1 MDTKYIFDQIKPYV
15 IDNKLTYDDFEKV
28 FGVLPLKEQY
38 PIAYAIQDDLNIEL
52 VDEITSTE
60 PVEEIPAEVV
70 PLIVRKPNEIKV
82 PNKFLIRLIQDGDEQ
97 ARQDLCVKNRG
108 LVGKFAFKYWKQFSD
123 KLELEDL
130 IQEGNIGL
138 IVAAERF
145 DFTKDTAFSTYA
157 TWWIIQKI
165 LRAIANDGLVVR
177 LPVYLV
183 QDILKASKLDRN
195 FQMQNIELRKRLEL
209 IAQEMN
215 MPAEKVR
222 ELFKWR
228 DVYFRIASLDMPV
241 GEDMDTPL
249 ADFIADE
256 EENLDEKVSF
266 VLLKEKLDEVLSYL
280 TPRES
285 EVLRLRFGLD
295 DGRSRTL
302 EDVGKIFNVTRERI
316 RQIEAKA
323 LRKLRHPARSKRL
336 RDFLD

>member
-60 PVEEIPAEVV
+60 PVEEIPAEVA

-145 DFTKDTAFSTYA
+145 DFTKDTTFSTYA

-165 LRAIANDGLVVR
+165 LRAIIDTGLVVR
-177 LPVYLV
+177 LPVHIV
-183 QDILKASKLDRN
+183 EKILKASKLDRN

-256 EENLDEKVSF
+256 KETIDEKVSF
-266 VLLKEKLDEVLSYL
+266 ILLKEKLDEVLSYL

-285 EVLRLRFGLD
+285 DVLRLRFGLD

>member
-60 PVEEIPAEVV
+60 PVEEIPAEVA

-285 EVLRLRFGLD
+285 DVLRLRFGLD

>member
-1 MDTKYIFDQIKPYV
+1 MNTKYIFDQIKPYV

-28 FGVLPLKEQY
+28 FGILPLKEQY

-52 VDEITSTE
+52 VDEITDTE
-60 PVEEIPAEVV
+60 PVEEIPAEVA
-70 PLIVRKPNEIKV
+70 PLIVRKPHEIKV

-97 ARQDLCVKNRG
+97 AKQDLCVKNSG
-108 LVGKFAFKYWKQFSD
+108 LVGKFAFKYWKQFSCQ
-123 KLELEDL
+123 LELEDL

-145 DFTKDTAFSTYA
+145 DFAKDTAFSTYA

-165 LRAIANDGLVVR
+165 LRAIDNTGYIIR
-177 LPVYLV
+177 LPVHLV
-183 QDILKASKLDRN
+183 QNIIKASKLDKN

-209 IAQEMN
+209 IAQEMGTTSD
-215 MPAEKVR
+215 EIR
-222 ELFKWR
+222 RLFKLDIIYR
-228 DVYFRIASLDMPV
+228 HMFSLDMPV

-266 VLLKEKLDEVLSYL
+266 VLLKEKLDEVLSDL

-302 EDVGKIFNVTRERI
+302 EEVGNIFNVTRERI

-336 RDFLD
+336 RDFFD

>member
-60 PVEEIPAEVV
+60 PVEEIPAEVA

-209 IAQEMN
+209 IAQEMGTTSD
-215 MPAEKVR
+215 EIR
-222 ELFKWR
+222 RLFKLDIIYR
-228 DVYFRIASLDMPV
+228 HMFSLDMPV

-285 EVLRLRFGLD
+285 DVLRLRFGLD